1 MKFVVSNG
9 GLCRAS
15 TLKSWF
21 CRAVTY
27 TSDVR
32 TFLCLLVP
40 PNDHLMRKMLPIFS
54 VHALIGVCF
63 QVIDSITK
71 PDHSNRWYGYPPV
84 NYHWKKRWNPHKK
97 NNPRI
102 SWTRLKNLS
111 SPAESTKSFPCFCAL
126 FRLMTSQLTSHSIS
140 WLCPRPAMIPLSNV
154 KRLFRSRWWVVFR
167 SIDAVL
173 VHWRNKQHC

>member
-1 MKFVVSNG
+1 MKFVVSNA

-40 PNDHLMRKMLPIFS
+40 PNDHLMRKMFPIFS

-71 PDHSNRWYGYPPV
+71 PDQSNRWYGYPPV

-111 SPAESTKSFPCFCAL
+111 YPA
-126 FRLMTSQLTSHSIS
+126 QLTSHSIS

-154 KRLFRSRWWVVFR
+154 KRLFRSRWWWCCGVSQYR
-167 SIDAVL
+167 CCCG
-173 VHWRNKQHC
+173 VHWRNK